1 LKSVEKK
8 STVLSEA
15 SKRFEKQSHDLERI
29 MYWRKMKLNIIICLV
44 VLAVLAYIL
53 IPIIIA

>member
-1 LKSVEKK
+1 
-8 STVLSEA
+8 
-15 SKRFEKQSHDLERI
+15 

-53 IPIIIA
+53 IPIIIAQTASDDESKVKEEAKKI